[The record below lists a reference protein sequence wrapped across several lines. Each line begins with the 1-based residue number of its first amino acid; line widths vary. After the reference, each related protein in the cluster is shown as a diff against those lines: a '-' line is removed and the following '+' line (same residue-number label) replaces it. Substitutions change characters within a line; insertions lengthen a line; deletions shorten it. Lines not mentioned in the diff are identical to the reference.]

1 MSRKP
6 TVLTVTAIDALP
18 AKAKKAKKRITAF
31 DARTPGLCVRVT
43 ETGHVGYYVMSR
55 DPTGRQK
62 WAEVRDGNAPVT
74 TLSAARRLAPQG
86 VANIKNGREAFPRVE
101 PEPEPNT
108 FERVRER
115 FIDEWAKPRNRSWA
129 EQKWRLKSTG
139 WDKREIGTIRKRD
152 VLEYLARIGKDSGG
166 TSANRA
172 LSAVHKFFAW
182 ATEQDIIGANPAA
195 GVKKPA
201 KEVSRD
207 RVLSD
212 AELVAF
218 WKATGELAFPW
229 GPYLRVLAL
238 TGQRRGEVAAMR
250 WRDVRLD
257 GDEPLWTLPREATK
271 ADRRHDVPLSDQ
283 VVAILRALPRFT
295 GGDFVFTTTD
305 GSTHVKAYSDL
316 KATIDSKLANHMEGA
331 EVEDWHLH
339 DLRRS
344 MASTCARLH
353 VAPHVVSAILNHSP
367 GRSFGVT
374 AVYLR
379 HDFADEKRSALKAW
393 ASYIERL
400 ASPKEANV
408 VALPA
413 RAEA

>member
-1 MSRKP
+1 
-6 TVLTVTAIDALP
+6 
-18 AKAKKAKKRITAF
+18 
-31 DARTPGLCVRVT
+31 
-43 ETGHVGYYVMSR
+43 
-55 DPTGRQK
+55 
-62 WAEVRDGNAPVT
+62 
-74 TLSAARRLAPQG
+74 
-86 VANIKNGREAFPRVE
+86 
-101 PEPEPNT
+101 
-108 FERVRER
+108 
-115 FIDEWAKPRNRSWA
+115 
-129 EQKWRLKSTG
+129 
-139 WDKREIGTIRKRD
+139 
-152 VLEYLARIGKDSGG
+152 
-166 TSANRA
+166 
-172 LSAVHKFFAW
+172 
-182 ATEQDIIGANPAA
+182 
-195 GVKKPA
+195 
-201 KEVSRD
+201 
-207 RVLSD
+207 
-212 AELVAF
+212 
-218 WKATGELAFPW
+218 
-229 GPYLRVLAL
+229 
-238 TGQRRGEVAAMR
+238 MR

-283 VVAILRALPRFT
+283 VVAMLRALPRFT

-316 KATIDSKLANHMEGA
+316 KATMNSKLANHMEGA